1 MSNIL
6 TRSDVAALR
15 SADSRTFHSDITS
28 DYERHVIKLTTND
41 GWTREIEVSGTVRDY
56 AFVRYDG
63 HGNHYHAFAWDLS
76 NSEGIAT
83 VWRHVKAG
91 DTLEFQWVRN
101 NNTPTLRDY
110 GLVRD
115 DFYIIVRNDDKGRRD
130 KYFIASH
137 TGRDD
142 SARMV
147 REAR

>member
-15 SADSRTFHSDITS
+15 SADSVTFHSNVTM

-41 GWTREIEVSGTVRDY
+41 GWAREIEVSGTVRDY
-56 AFVRYDG
+56 EGPVKHF
-63 HGNHYHAFAWDLS
+63 HAFAWDLS
-76 NSEGIAT
+76 NLDGIAT
-83 VWRHVKAG
+83 VFRHVKAG

-101 NNTPTLRDY
+101 NNNDILRDY

-115 DFYIIVRNDDKGRRD
+115 DFYIVVRNDDKGRRD
-130 KYFIASH
+130 KYFIASQ
-137 TGRDD
+137 TGRDN

-147 REAR
+147 RGG

>member
-15 SADSRTFHSDITS
+15 SDHSATYHSDITR
-28 DYERHVIKLTTND
+28 DGERHVIKLTTDD
-41 GWTREIEVSGTVRDY
+41 GWAREIEVSGTVRDY
-56 AFVRYDG
+56 DG
-63 HGNHYHAFAWDLS
+63 LGKHFRAFAWDLS
-76 NSEGIAT
+76 NLDGIAT

-91 DTLEFQWVRN
+91 DTLEFLWVRN
-101 NNTPTLRDY
+101 NNNATLRDY

-115 DFYIIVRNDDKGRRD
+115 DFYIIVRNDDKGKRD
-130 KYFIASH
+130 KYFIASQ

-147 REAR
+147 RRHT